1 MMVAWPARLRN
12 SPLPDENRASAEV
25 FIARLRVVVSVYCL
39 VLTALGGDDFGF
51 YRRGGFV
58 VAAVFSVYAW
68 VTAVVLGRAARR
80 AAGVAGGPEGNGIP
94 AWAPWATTAL
104 DTGLILLFAGLT
116 GASRSPLV
124 PLALLDVMAAAIR
137 FDLRRALMVTGIAA
151 GGVVAVIA
159 LVPEPA
165 RSGAQRARSGAWW
178 TAHLVVGAVMV
189 GMLSDV
195 VDQARRRRAEA
206 EAESAALERRSAED
220 RRLRE
225 RLETIDEARKDFLHA
240 IAHDFRTPI
249 ASMEALARALTRDAV
264 AASPG
269 ERDAILELMQSHAHH
284 LGSMLAEV
292 REVAVTESLSIERQL
307 DLVDV
312 YVPELIWTAGA
323 AAAIPRDRLVLDIEA
338 GLNVLRTDSQ
348 KLKRIVANLLEN
360 SFRHSP
366 PDSPLEVRIKRTAP
380 TPGGSGVSPAPGGS
394 GVSPG
399 MIELAVLDRGSGI
412 PPELATRAF
421 EKFAGFGPNRSWGLG
436 MWIVSQFVW
445 ALGGSVGVE
454 PRPEGGL
461 VVWARFPESTMVPGG
476 VFGLPEAEGD
486 ETDDDPDPDVDLGL
500 DGLDDDDDLLDV
512 EAEEG
517 VRP

>member
-1 MMVAWPARLRN
+1 MVAWPARLRN
-12 SPLPDENRASAEV
+12 SPLPDENRASAEL
-25 FIARLRVVVSVYCL
+25 FIARLRVVVAVYCL

-51 YRRGGFV
+51 YRRGGLA
-58 VAAVFSVYAW
+58 VAVVFSVYAW
-68 VTAVVLGRAARR
+68 ATALILGRAAGRGTM
-80 AAGVAGGPEGNGIP
+80 A
-94 AWAPWATTAL
+94 AWAPYATTAL
-104 DTGLILLFAGLT
+104 DTGLILLFAALT

-124 PLALLDVMAAAIR
+124 PLAVLDVMGAAIR
-137 FDLRRALMVTGIAA
+137 FDLRRALVVTGVAAA
-151 GGVVAVIA
+151 GVAAVIA

-165 RSGAQRARSGAWW
+165 LSGLQRARSAAWW

-269 ERDAILELMQSHAHH
+269 ERDAILELMQSHARH

-323 AAAIPRDRLVLDIEA
+323 AAAIPHERLVLDIEA
-338 GLNVLRTDSQ
+338 GLNVLRTDSH
-348 KLKRIVANLLEN
+348 KLQRIVANLLEN

-366 PDSPLEVRIKRTAP
+366 PDSPLEVRIKRTA
-380 TPGGSGVSPAPGGS
+380 
-394 GVSPG
+394 G
-399 MIELAVLDRGSGI
+399 MVELAVLDRGSGI

-445 ALGGSVGVE
+445 TLGGSVGVE

-476 VFGLPEAEGD
+476 VFGLPHPARDEA
-486 ETDDDPDPDVDLGL
+486 DDDSDPDVDLGL
-500 DGLDDDDDLLDV
+500 DGLDDDLLDV
-512 EAEEG
+512 GELYLPPPNRP

>member
-1 MMVAWPARLRN
+1 MVAWPARLRN

-25 FIARLRVVVSVYCL
+25 FIARLRVVVSIYCL
-39 VLTALGGDDFGF
+39 VLTALGGDDFGH
-51 YRRGGFV
+51 YRRTGYA
-58 VAAVFSVYAW
+58 VAAAFSAYAW
-68 VTAVVLGRAARR
+68 ITALIVARAARR
-80 AAGVAGGPEGNGIP
+80 GDVP
-94 AWAPWATTAL
+94 AWVPYVTDGL
-104 DTGLILLFAGLT
+104 DTILIVLFAAVT
-116 GASRSPLV
+116 GASHSPLV

-137 FDLRRALMVTGIAA
+137 FDLRRALAVTGIAA
-151 GGVVAVIA
+151 AGVVAAIA

-165 RSGAQRARSGAWW
+165 LSGAQRARSAAWW
-178 TAHLVVGAVMV
+178 TAHLVIGAVMV
-189 GMLSDV
+189 GMLSDL

-206 EAESAALERRSAED
+206 EADTAALERRSAED

-264 AASPG
+264 ASSPG
-269 ERDAILELMQSHAHH
+269 ERDAILELMQSHARH

-292 REVAVTESLSIERQL
+292 REVAVTESLAIERQM

-323 AAAIPRDRLVLDIEA
+323 AAAIPHERLVLDIEG

-348 KLKRIVANLLEN
+348 KLQRIIANLLEN

-366 PDSPLEVRIKRTAP
+366 PDSPLEVRIRRI
-380 TPGGSGVSPAPGGS
+380 SEGV
-394 GVSPG
+394 
-399 MIELAVLDRGSGI
+399 ELAILDRGSGI

-445 ALGGSVGVE
+445 TLGGTVGVE
-454 PRPEGGL
+454 PRNGGGL
-461 VVWARFPESTMVPGG
+461 VVWARFPETSMVPGG
-476 VFGLPEAEGD
+476 VFGLPDAE
-486 ETDDDPDPDVDLGL
+486 DDTEVEIDPDSDLGL
-500 DGLDDDDDLLDV
+500 DGLDDEDLL
-512 EAEEG
+512 EAGELHLPPPTHLSG
-517 VRP
+517 LNP

>member
-1 MMVAWPARLRN
+1 MTQLRN
-12 SPLPDENRASAEV
+12 SPLPNENRAGAEV

-39 VLTALGGDDFGF
+39 VLTALGGDGFGF
-51 YRRGGFV
+51 YRRDGFA
-58 VAAVFSVYAW
+58 VAIAFSVYAW
-68 VTAVVLGRAARR
+68 STALFLGWAARR
-80 AAGVAGGPEGNGIP
+80 GSIP
-94 AWAPWATTAL
+94 AWTPWATTIL
-104 DTGLILLFAGLT
+104 DTGLILSFAAAT
-116 GASRSPLV
+116 GASHSPIV

-137 FDLRRALMVTGIAA
+137 FDLRRALLVTGCAA
-151 GGVVAVIA
+151 VGLIAVIA

-165 RSGAQRARSGAWW
+165 LSGAQRARSAAWW

-225 RLETIDEARKDFLHA
+225 RLETIDQARKDFLHA

-264 AASPG
+264 AASPA
-269 ERDAILELMQSHAHH
+269 ERDAILELMQSHARH

-292 REVAVTESLSIERQL
+292 REVAVTESLSIERQI

-323 AAAIPRDRLVLDIEA
+323 AAAIPHERLVLDIEA

-348 KLKRIVANLLEN
+348 KLQRIVANLLEN

-366 PDSPLEVRIKRTAP
+366 PDSPLEVRIKRTTGTAP
-380 TPGGSGVSPAPGGS
+380 PGGTPEPPGV
-394 GVSPG
+394 
-399 MIELAVLDRGSGI
+399 ELAVLDRGSGI

-445 ALGGSVGVE
+445 TLGGSVGVE
-454 PRPEGGL
+454 QRTGGGL
-461 VVWARFPESTMVPGG
+461 VVWARFPESSMVPGG
-476 VFGLPEAEGD
+476 VFGLPDAEAD
-486 ETDDDPDPDVDLGL
+486 EVDVDTDPDSDLGL
-500 DGLDDDDDLLDV
+500 DGLDEDDDLFDVDLDV
-512 EAEEG
+512 DAEQQNA
-517 VRP
+517 

>member
-1 MMVAWPARLRN
+1 VVPWIDGGVARPGVRGVPGMRQFRN

-39 VLTALGGDDFGF
+39 VLTAVGGDDFGH
-51 YRRGGFV
+51 YRRGGLA
-58 VAAVFSVYAW
+58 VAAAFSVYAW
-68 VTAVVLGRAARR
+68 ATALVLSWAARR
-80 AAGVAGGPEGNGIP
+80 GPIP

-104 DTGLILLFAGLT
+104 DTGLILALAAAT
-116 GASRSPLV
+116 GAARSPIV
-124 PLALLDVMAAAIR
+124 PLALLDVMAVAIR
-137 FDLRRALMVTGIAA
+137 FDLRRALVVTGIAA
-151 GGVVAVIA
+151 AGVVAVVA

-165 RSGAQRARSGAWW
+165 LSGVQRARSAAWW
-178 TAHLVVGAVMV
+178 AAHLFVGAVMV
-189 GMLSDV
+189 GMLSDL

-206 EAESAALERRSAED
+206 EAEAAALERRSTED

-225 RLETIDEARKDFLHA
+225 RLETIDQARKDFLHA

-264 AASPG
+264 TSSPD
-269 ERDAILELMQSHAHH
+269 ERDAILELMQSHARH

-312 YVPELIWTAGA
+312 YVPELVWTAGA
-323 AAAIPRDRLVLDIEA
+323 AAAVPHERLVLDIEP

-348 KLKRIVANLLEN
+348 KLQRIVANLLEN

-366 PDSPLEVRIKRTAP
+366 PDSPLEVRVRRTS
-380 TPGGSGVSPAPGGS
+380 GSMV
-394 GVSPG
+394 
-399 MIELAVLDRGSGI
+399 ELAILDRGSGI

-445 ALGGSVGVE
+445 TLGGSVGVE
-454 PRPEGGL
+454 PRNGGGL
-461 VVWARFPESTMVPGG
+461 VVWARFPESSMLPGG
-476 VFGLPEAEGD
+476 VFGL
-486 ETDDDPDPDVDLGL
+486 TDDGEEPDGDPDPDSDLGL
-500 DGLDDDDDLLDV
+500 DGLDDDDDLFDADADADV
-512 EAEEG
+512 DVNVDQENA

>member
-1 MMVAWPARLRN
+1 M
-12 SPLPDENRASAEV
+12 DEYRASAEV

-39 VLTALGGDDFGF
+39 VLTAVGGDDFGF
-51 YRRGGFV
+51 YRREGFA
-58 VAAVFSVYAW
+58 VAAAFSVYAW
-68 VTAVVLGRAARR
+68 GTALVVSRAARR
-80 AAGVAGGPEGNGIP
+80 GPFP
-94 AWAPWATTAL
+94 AWAPYATTAL
-104 DTGLILLFAGLT
+104 DTGLILLFAAVT
-116 GASRSPLV
+116 GASHSPLV

-137 FDLRRALMVTGIAA
+137 FDLRRALVVTGIAA
-151 GGVVAVIA
+151 AGVVIVIG

-165 RSGAQRARSGAWW
+165 LSGAQRARSAAWW
-178 TAHLVVGAVMV
+178 TAHLFVGAVMV
-189 GMLSDV
+189 GMLSDL

-206 EAESAALERRSAED
+206 EAESAAHERRSAED

-264 AASPG
+264 ATSVT
-269 ERDAILELMQSHAHH
+269 ERDAILELMQSHARH

-323 AAAIPRDRLVLDIEA
+323 AAAVPHERLVLDIEA

-348 KLKRIVANLLEN
+348 KLQRIVANLLEN

-366 PDSPLEVRIKRTAP
+366 ADSPLEVRVRRTP
-380 TPGGSGVSPAPGGS
+380 TPGGP

-399 MIELAVLDRGSGI
+399 TDRMVELAVLDRGSGI
-412 PPELATRAF
+412 PPELASRAF
-421 EKFAGFGPNRSWGLG
+421 EKFAGFGPKRSWGLG

-445 ALGGSVGVE
+445 TLGGTVGVE
-454 PRPEGGL
+454 ERPGGGL
-461 VVWARFPESTMVPGG
+461 VVWARFPESAMVPGG
-476 VFGLPEAEGD
+476 VFSL
-486 ETDDDPDPDVDLGL
+486 DLR
-500 DGLDDDDDLLDV
+500 DI

>member
-1 MMVAWPARLRN
+1 MVAWPARLRN

-39 VLTALGGDDFGF
+39 VLTAVGGDDFGH
-51 YRRGGFV
+51 YRRGGFA
-58 VAAVFSVYAW
+58 VAAAFSLYAW
-68 VTAVVLGRAARR
+68 GTAAVLSWAARKGPGLR
-80 AAGVAGGPEGNGIP
+80 GVPEGNSIP
-94 AWAPWATTAL
+94 AWTPWATTAL
-104 DTGLILLFAGLT
+104 DTGLILAFAAAT
-116 GASRSPLV
+116 GASHSPIVPLV
-124 PLALLDVMAAAIR
+124 LLDVMAAAIR
-137 FDLRRALMVTGIAA
+137 FDLRRAMVVTG
-151 GGVVAVIA
+151 VAVAGLVAVVA

-165 RSGAQRARSGAWW
+165 LSGAQRARSAAWW
-178 TAHLVVGAVMV
+178 SAHLLVGAVMV
-189 GMLSDV
+189 GMLSDL

-206 EAESAALERRSAED
+206 EAEAAALERRSTED

-225 RLETIDEARKDFLHA
+225 RLETIDQARKDFLHA

-264 AASPG
+264 AASPD
-269 ERDAILELMQSHAHH
+269 ERDAILELMQSHARH

-323 AAAIPRDRLVLDIEA
+323 AAAIPHERLVLDIEP
-338 GLNVLRTDSQ
+338 GLNVLRTDSH

-366 PDSPLEVRIKRTAP
+366 PDSPLEVRIKRTAG
-380 TPGGSGVSPAPGGS
+380 TMV
-394 GVSPG
+394 
-399 MIELAVLDRGSGI
+399 ELAVLDRGSGI

-445 ALGGSVGVE
+445 TLGGSVGVE
-454 PRPEGGL
+454 PRTGGGL
-461 VVWARFPESTMVPGG
+461 VVWARFPESSMLPGG
-476 VFGLPEAEGD
+476 VFGL
-486 ETDDDPDPDVDLGL
+486 TDDGEEPDGDPDPDSDLGL
-500 DGLDDDDDLLDV
+500 DGLDDDDLVDVDLGQED
-512 EAEEG
+512 A

>member
-1 MMVAWPARLRN
+1 
-12 SPLPDENRASAEV
+12 
-25 FIARLRVVVSVYCL
+25 
-39 VLTALGGDDFGF
+39 
-51 YRRGGFV
+51 
-58 VAAVFSVYAW
+58 
-68 VTAVVLGRAARR
+68 
-80 AAGVAGGPEGNGIP
+80 
-94 AWAPWATTAL
+94 
-104 DTGLILLFAGLT
+104 
-116 GASRSPLV
+116 
-124 PLALLDVMAAAIR
+124 
-137 FDLRRALMVTGIAA
+137 
-151 GGVVAVIA
+151 
-159 LVPEPA
+159 
-165 RSGAQRARSGAWW
+165 
-178 TAHLVVGAVMV
+178 MV

-445 ALGGSVGVE
+445 TLGGSVGVE
-454 PRPEGGL
+454 PRTGGGL
-461 VVWARFPESTMVPGG
+461 VVWARFPESSMLPGG
-476 VFGLPEAEGD
+476 VFGLPDAA
-486 ETDDDPDPDVDLGL
+486 DDDDLEADPDSDLGL
-500 DGLDDDDDLLDV
+500 DGLDDDVLDV
-512 EAEEG
+512 EQEQNA
-517 VRP
+517 

>member
-1 MMVAWPARLRN
+1 
-12 SPLPDENRASAEV
+12 
-25 FIARLRVVVSVYCL
+25 
-39 VLTALGGDDFGF
+39 
-51 YRRGGFV
+51 
-58 VAAVFSVYAW
+58 
-68 VTAVVLGRAARR
+68 
-80 AAGVAGGPEGNGIP
+80 
-94 AWAPWATTAL
+94 
-104 DTGLILLFAGLT
+104 
-116 GASRSPLV
+116 
-124 PLALLDVMAAAIR
+124 
-137 FDLRRALMVTGIAA
+137 
-151 GGVVAVIA
+151 
-159 LVPEPA
+159 
-165 RSGAQRARSGAWW
+165 
-178 TAHLVVGAVMV
+178 MV

-264 AASPG
+264 APG
-269 ERDAILELMQSHAHH
+269 ERDAILELMQSHARH

-312 YVPELIWTAGA
+312 YVPELVWTAGA
-323 AAAIPRDRLVLDIEA
+323 AAAIPRERLVLDIEP

-348 KLKRIVANLLEN
+348 KLQRIVANLLEN

-366 PDSPLEVRIKRTAP
+366 PGSPLEVRIKRTA
-380 TPGGSGVSPAPGGS
+380 GNMV
-394 GVSPG
+394 
-399 MIELAVLDRGSGI
+399 ELAILDRGSGI

-454 PRPEGGL
+454 PRTDGGL

-476 VFGLPEAEGD
+476 VFGLPEAAGD
-486 ETDDDPDPDVDLGL
+486 EADDDADPDVDLGL
-500 DGLDDDDDLLDV
+500 DGLDDDDLLDV
-512 EAEEG
+512 DAEAEAEDARG
-517 VRP
+517 FQPPPPRQQVRP

>member
-1 MMVAWPARLRN
+1 
-12 SPLPDENRASAEV
+12 EV

-68 VTAVVLGRAARR
+68 VTALVLGRAARR
-80 AAGVAGGPEGNGIP
+80 PAGVLGAPEGNSIP

-104 DTGLILLFAGLT
+104 DTGLILLFAALT

-124 PLALLDVMAAAIR
+124 PLAVLDVMAAAIR
-137 FDLRRALMVTGIAA
+137 FDLRRALMVTGFAA
-151 GGVVAVIA
+151 AGVVAVIA

-165 RSGAQRARSGAWW
+165 LSGAQRARSAAWW

-206 EAESAALERRSAED
+206 EAESAALERRAAED

-269 ERDAILELMQSHAHH
+269 ERDAILELMQSHARH

-292 REVAVTESLSIERQL
+292 REVAVTESLSIERQF

-323 AAAIPRDRLVLDIEA
+323 AAAIPRDRLVLDIEG

-348 KLKRIVANLLEN
+348 KLQRIVANLLEN

-366 PDSPLEVRIKRTAP
+366 PDSPLEVRIKRTAGM
-380 TPGGSGVSPAPGGS
+380 PGSAGAA
-394 GVSPG
+394 PG

-486 ETDDDPDPDVDLGL
+486 EADDDPDPDVDLGL
-500 DGLDDDDDLLDV
+500 DGLDDDDLIDV
-512 EAEEG
+512 EAESG
-517 VRP
+517 PLQPPPPMQQVRP